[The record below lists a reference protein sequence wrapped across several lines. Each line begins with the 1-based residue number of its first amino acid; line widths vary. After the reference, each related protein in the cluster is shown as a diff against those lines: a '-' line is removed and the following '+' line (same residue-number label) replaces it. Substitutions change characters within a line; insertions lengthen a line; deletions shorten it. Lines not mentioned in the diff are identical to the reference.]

1 MNLADRLRNSPL
13 RQRLDERKW
22 DPSRMS
28 YDAHRMRDAPVIGK
42 ALQFYDDV
50 TGPDAWSGSGPVFS
64 NEDRQAIDNTPKA
77 ELMEGLGNYLPMMDS
92 GGLAGMLSRSGAKT
106 ANKLALSG
114 QPNLKG
120 IDGGNVSIFRGSG
133 NPGGEL
139 AKSDLGA
146 VFFSKDKSVS
156 EGYGDVAEYT
166 LPKSNLLDS
175 NSKEA
180 KFLIDDFIKVNP
192 DEKQLKIIDIK
203 NKIKKASDPGEEGTL
218 SGLLEGIESDETS
231 HLFLYPGKKWGDF
244 ISSKGYDGTS
254 YGDEIAIHNDSAI
267 DLINKNKPINMQEL
281 IEEYRKFPTHFG
293 DLAKGLL
300 E

>member
-1 MNLADRLRNSPL
+1 MTYADRLR
-13 RQRLDERKW
+13 RKW
-22 DPSRMS
+22 NPDEMS
-28 YDAHRMRDAPVIGK
+28 NDAYRMRGVPVLGK
-42 ALQFYDDV
+42 ALQFYDDLKQPV
-50 TGPDAWSGSGPVFS
+50 NNSFWEGQPALSDLPDEKRLEMMGTMLPV
-64 NEDRQAIDNTPKA
+64 
-77 ELMEGLGNYLPMMDS
+77 DS
-92 GGLAGMLSRSGAKT
+92 GGLAGMLAGIGAKT

-133 NPGGEL
+133 NPGGKL

-203 NKIKKASDPGEEGTL
+203 NKIKKASDPNEEGTL